1 MIANSIKMIEFVN
14 LLIFYEFNFNRLE
27 VAHIVK
33 WNIDKI
39 DILLIDLVCL
49 LVGQMGRQRFSAFF
63 CHVFTG
69 RISHEQPEFNDI

>member
-27 VAHIVK
+27 VAYIVK
-33 WNIDKI
+33 WNIDWI
-39 DILLIDLVCL
+39 DILLIDFACL
-49 LVGQMGRQRFSAFF
+49 LVGQLGGQRFSVFF

-69 RISHEQPEFNDI
+69 RISYEQPEFNDI